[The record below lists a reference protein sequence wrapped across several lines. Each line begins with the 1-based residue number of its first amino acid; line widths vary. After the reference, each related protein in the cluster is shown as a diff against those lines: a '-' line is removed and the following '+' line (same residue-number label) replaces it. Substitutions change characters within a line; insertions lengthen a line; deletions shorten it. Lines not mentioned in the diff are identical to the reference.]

1 MAQVLAVDDSLSLR
15 KLVAQTLMSAGH
27 TVTEAANGAEALAL
41 IKQKQFNLIISDINM
56 PVMDGL
62 TFIKQV
68 RALGAYKFTPIL
80 VLTTEM
86 DPNKK
91 KIAKES
97 GATGWLVKPF
107 DPEQL
112 LGTIRKVLG

>member
-1 MAQVLAVDDSLSLR
+1 MAHVLAVDDSVSLR
-15 KLVAQTLMSAGH
+15 KLVANTLTAAGH
-27 TVTEAANGAEALAL
+27 TVTEASQGQEGLEL
-41 IKQKQFNLIISDINM
+41 IKTKTFNLIISDINM

-62 TFIKQV
+62 TFIKNV
-68 RALGAYKFTPIL
+68 RLIAAYKFTPIL

-86 DPNKK
+86 DPTKK
-91 KIAKES
+91 KTAKES

-112 LGTIRKVLG
+112 LNTIRKVLG